1 MNLSDTTPIQAALA
15 ASAVRLSSIHSRDL
29 LQDKARN
36 DALKHALAGC
46 HFDFSGNVS
55 ISRHWRTDQIRQF
68 CRPSRQARCHACR
81 RKHQQIRESGGSAYS
96 AEAGRSRVSKSIK
109 LKLPKPNV
117 GFTHAS
123 KPFEVAGGGV
133 I

>member
-29 LQDKARN
+29 LQDTARN

-46 HFDFSGNVS
+46 HFDFSRQRV
-55 ISRHWRTDQIRQF
+55 DKQALAELIRF
-68 CRPSRQARCHACR
+68 ANSVDLPAKRCHACR

-96 AEAGRSRVSKSIK
+96 AEAGRSRRIQVHK
-109 LKLPKPNV
+109 N
-117 GFTHAS
+117 
-123 KPFEVAGGGV
+123 
-133 I
+133 